1 MAATNNKHLAYRYG
15 YCVNEKCEKSKKD
28 TKGKPQVLQIASHK
42 PLVCPDCQ
50 KPLHECPPPK
60 PPTNILKW
68 ILIGLLVLLL
78 LGGAGFGIYKLL
90 KPIGPKAIKLAQKEL
105 VMKVGETQVI
115 VPTAEPEGVK
125 ATFIFK
131 KKGKNVEVTSG
142 GEVTALK
149 KGEATILVKCEEN
162 PDIRAICKVTVK
174 DGDTL
179 PPPPEQLVKQLSIDG
194 GDFSIKV
201 GESKQ
206 LTFVV
211 VPEKHDE
218 LLSWTSDNETVAT
231 VDNTGKVSA
240 IKKGTATI
248 KVAADKSGTNAT
260 VKVTVT
266 ETEKPVPDGGEDGG
280 GKKTYV
286 TNANIGYGTYTGDV
300 KPGTTTPHGHGTIT
314 YKTKRKVVSWKDIE
328 AQPGDKYEGDFR
340 DGAINGG
347 GYLKT
352 RDGNVIRID

>member
-1 MAATNNKHLAYRYG
+1 MERKGICNNVGVCTMAGKVQVITDDDA
-15 YCVNEKCEKSKKD
+15 EFKCTECGEELEACKEDPIPVGPNPKK
-28 TKGKPQVLQIASHK
+28 
-42 PLVCPDCQ
+42 
-50 KPLHECPPPK
+50 
-60 PPTNILKW
+60 KW
-68 ILIGLLVLLL
+68 IVIALAILL
-78 LGGAGFGIYKLL
+78 LGGIGFGLYKLFGGS
-90 KPIGPKAIKLAQKEL
+90 KVPTGIKLDKKEL

-142 GEVTALK
+142 GEITALK

-201 GESKQ
+201 GENKQ

-218 LLSWTSDNETVAT
+218 LLSWTSDNEAVAT

-260 VKVTVT
+260 VKVTVI
-266 ETEKPVPDGGEDGG
+266 KGGDNPPTG
-280 GKKTYV
+280 YV
-286 TNANIGYGTYTGDV
+286 TNYPYPPYGTYTGDV
-300 KPGTTTPHGHGTIT
+300 KDGKPHGHGTIT
-314 YKTKRKVVSWKDIE
+314 YKRTCKVVSWKDIE
-328 AQPGDKYEGDFR
+328 AHPGDKYEGDFR
-340 DGAINGG
+340 DGVINGG

-352 RDGNVIRID
+352 RDGNIIRIE

>member
-1 MAATNNKHLAYRYG
+1 MERKGICNNVGVCTMAGKVQVITDDDA
-15 YCVNEKCEKSKKD
+15 EFKCTECGEELEACKEDPIPIGPNPKK
-28 TKGKPQVLQIASHK
+28 
-42 PLVCPDCQ
+42 
-50 KPLHECPPPK
+50 
-60 PPTNILKW
+60 KW
-68 ILIGLLVLLL
+68 IVIALAILL
-78 LGGAGFGIYKLL
+78 LGGIGFSLYKLFGGSEVPTEIRL
-90 KPIGPKAIKLAQKEL
+90 DKKEL

-142 GEVTALK
+142 GEITALK

-162 PDIRAICKVTVK
+162 PNIRAICKVTIE
-174 DGDTL
+174 DRDT
-179 PPPPEQLVKQLSIDG
+179 PPPPTDTVLVKQLSIDG

-218 LLSWTSDNETVAT
+218 LLSWTSDNEAVAT

-260 VKVTVT
+260 VKVTVIKEGELPPT
-266 ETEKPVPDGGEDGG
+266 KSPIERYGKYSGGRAKSNGYPDGT
-280 GKKTYV
+280 GKLTFTKSYQL
-286 TNANIGYGTYTGDV
+286 NAQYT
-300 KPGTTTPHGHGTIT
+300 
-314 YKTKRKVVSWKDIE
+314 
-328 AQPGDKYEGDFR
+328 AQPGEYIQGIFENGKPTFVTYYQK
-340 DGAINGG
+340 DGTVTKIK
-347 GYLKT
+347 L
-352 RDGNVIRID
+352 R

>member
-131 KKGKNVEVTSG
+131 KKGKNIEVTSG

-162 PDIRAICKVTVK
+162 PDIRALCK
-174 DGDTL
+174 
-179 PPPPEQLVKQLSIDG
+179 
-194 GDFSIKV
+194 IKV
-201 GESKQ
+201 ENGEEAVVVEPTQDDTEAKEPETPAEEEPKAEEKTEDPKQKTTTTEKSKSTETQ
-206 LTFVV
+206 NGMGTKVYSYGKYAGNLKNGQPDGTGKLTFTQ
-211 VPEKHDE
+211 PYQ
-218 LLSWTSDNETVAT
+218 L
-231 VDNTGKVSA
+231 
-240 IKKGTATI
+240 
-248 KVAADKSGTNAT
+248 NAQ
-260 VKVTVT
+260 
-266 ETEKPVPDGGEDGG
+266 
-280 GKKTYV
+280 
-286 TNANIGYGTYTGDV
+286 YT
-300 KPGTTTPHGHGTIT
+300 
-314 YKTKRKVVSWKDIE
+314 
-328 AQPGDKYEGDFR
+328 AQPGEYIQGVFENGKPTFVTYYQK
-340 DGAINGG
+340 DGTVTKIK
-347 GYLKT
+347 L
-352 RDGNVIRID
+352 R

>member
-142 GEVTALK
+142 GEITALK
-149 KGEATILVKCEEN
+149 KGEATILIKCEEN

-248 KVAADKSGTNAT
+248 KVAADKSGVIAS

-266 ETEKPVPDGGEDGG
+266 KEPGGDVVDPRPISPIERYGKYSGGRAKSNGYPDGT
-280 GKKTYV
+280 GKLTFTKSYQL
-286 TNANIGYGTYTGDV
+286 NAQYT
-300 KPGTTTPHGHGTIT
+300 
-314 YKTKRKVVSWKDIE
+314 
-328 AQPGDKYEGDFR
+328 AQPGEYIQGIFENGKPTFVTYYQK
-340 DGAINGG
+340 DGTVTKIK
-347 GYLKT
+347 L
-352 RDGNVIRID
+352 R

>member
-1 MAATNNKHLAYRYG
+1 MERKGICNNVGVCTMAGKVQVITDDDA
-15 YCVNEKCEKSKKD
+15 EFKCTECGEELEACKEDPIPIGPNPKK
-28 TKGKPQVLQIASHK
+28 
-42 PLVCPDCQ
+42 
-50 KPLHECPPPK
+50 
-60 PPTNILKW
+60 KW
-68 ILIGLLVLLL
+68 IVIALAILL
-78 LGGAGFGIYKLL
+78 LGGIGFSLYKLFG
-90 KPIGPKAIKLAQKEL
+90 GPKGPTGIKLDKKKL

-142 GEVTALK
+142 GEITALK

-162 PDIRAICKVTVK
+162 PNIRAICKVTIE
-174 DGDTL
+174 DRDT
-179 PPPPEQLVKQLSIDG
+179 PPPPTDTVLVKQLSIDG

-218 LLSWTSDNETVAT
+218 LLSWTSDNEAVAT

-248 KVAADKSGTNAT
+248 KVAADKSGANAS

-266 ETEKPVPDGGEDGG
+266 KEPGGDVVDPRPISPIERYGKYSGGRAKSNGYPDGT
-280 GKKTYV
+280 GKLAFTKSYQL
-286 TNANIGYGTYTGDV
+286 NAQYT
-300 KPGTTTPHGHGTIT
+300 
-314 YKTKRKVVSWKDIE
+314 
-328 AQPGDKYEGDFR
+328 AQPGEYIQGIFENGKPTFVTYYQK
-340 DGAINGG
+340 DGTVTKIK
-347 GYLKT
+347 L
-352 RDGNVIRID
+352 R

>member
-1 MAATNNKHLAYRYG
+1 MERKGICRNVGVCTMAGKVQVITDDDA
-15 YCVNEKCEKSKKD
+15 EFKCQECGEELEPCKEEPIPTGPDPKK
-28 TKGKPQVLQIASHK
+28 KYIAIA
-42 PLVCPDCQ
+42 C
-50 KPLHECPPPK
+50 
-60 PPTNILKW
+60 I
-68 ILIGLLVLLL
+68 VLLL
-78 LGGAGFGIYKLL
+78 AGIGFGIYKLFG
-90 KPIGPKAIKLAQKEL
+90 GPKGPTAIKLDKKEL

-142 GEVTALK
+142 GEITALK

-201 GESKQ
+201 GDSKQ

-218 LLSWTSDNETVAT
+218 LLSWTSDNEAVAT

-260 VKVTVT
+260 VKVTV
-266 ETEKPVPDGGEDGG
+266 KPKPIGISKPIGILRYGKYSGGLKNGQPDGT
-280 GKKTYV
+280 GKLTFTKPYQL
-286 TNANIGYGTYTGDV
+286 NAQYT
-300 KPGTTTPHGHGTIT
+300 
-314 YKTKRKVVSWKDIE
+314 
-328 AQPGDKYEGDFR
+328 AQPGEYIQGIFENGKPTFVTYYQN
-340 DGAINGG
+340 DGTVTKIK
-347 GYLKT
+347 L
-352 RDGNVIRID
+352 R